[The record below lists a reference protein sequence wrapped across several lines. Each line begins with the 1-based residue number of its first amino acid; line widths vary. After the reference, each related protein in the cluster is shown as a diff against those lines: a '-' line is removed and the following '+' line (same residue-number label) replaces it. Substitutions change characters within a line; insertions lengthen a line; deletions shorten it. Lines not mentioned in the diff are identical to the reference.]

1 MVSIDFHWISFFG
14 YIRLIEKIGAV
25 KTSTV
30 AYFIPIFGVIWGY
43 IFFARRDIFKNLIG
57 YDINYIRNYLLLID
71 NMKNIN
77 ELLTEAN
84 DIVKKID
91 HLTARQMMKDP
102 NTIIL
107 DVREESEVRDLGK
120 IKGAIHVPRGLL
132 EFIFRPEDH
141 VDDPAQL
148 RILVY
153 CAAGARSALAA
164 KTLIYI
170 GYQEFITSVDLKNG

>member
-1 MVSIDFHWISFFG
+1 
-14 YIRLIEKIGAV
+14 
-25 KTSTV
+25 
-30 AYFIPIFGVIWGY
+30 
-43 IFFARRDIFKNLIG
+43 
-57 YDINYIRNYLLLID
+57 
-71 NMKNIN
+71 MKNIN

-84 DIVKKID
+84 DIVEKID

-153 CAAGARSALAA
+153 LS
-164 KTLIYI
+164 LIHI
-170 GYQEFITSVDLKNG
+170 

>member
-1 MVSIDFHWISFFG
+1 MNDLFNKNTILVINKSDLNKFDVKDRLNKYDPISVSF
-14 YIRLIEKIGAV
+14 LKE
-25 KTSTV
+25 
-30 AYFIPIFGVIWGY
+30 
-43 IFFARRDIFKNLIG
+43 
-57 YDINYIRNYLLLID
+57 
-71 NMKNIN
+71 KNIN

-84 DIVKKID
+84 DIVEKID

-170 GYQEFITSVDLKNG
+170 GYQRVYNIGGFKEWIENGGEIEK

>member
-1 MVSIDFHWISFFG
+1 MI
-14 YIRLIEKIGAV
+14 LIILG
-25 KTSTV
+25 
-30 AYFIPIFGVIWGY
+30 IIFTNRQY
-43 IFFARRDIFKNLIG
+43 E
-57 YDINYIRNYLLLID
+57 
-71 NMKNIN
+71 NIN

-120 IKGAIHVPRGLL
+120 TVLFIHASRGLL

-141 VDDPAQL
+141 VDDPFQR
-148 RILVY
+148 RIPVY
-153 CAAGARSALAA
+153 CAADNNSFLLQNTNLYSLP
-164 KTLIYI
+164 KSLV
-170 GYQEFITSVDLKNG
+170 TSVD